1 MRSDS
6 IIHSPPPRALSV
18 QSLYSQSSGGRCCV
32 RMNHSAPRVPHFGG
46 GLEGFFC
53 VVWNRPPGFCRF
65 TAGAWGAIFA
75 LYGFSRLPGSAGR
88 SLPRPFLFRVASFY
102 RRFGLYFSISI
113 HAVRSTES
121 TIAPAKGFPR
131 VSIKRARIAGLRW
144 DDEAGTRTPGAGRIV
159 SGGERCK
166 PCDTFGKVTLRLGGI
181 AQQQLFL
188 MACKRACASTS
199 LETRPLL
206 TSLAAARLA

>member
-1 MRSDS
+1 MRYID
-6 IIHSPPPRALSV
+6 
-18 QSLYSQSSGGRCCV
+18 
-32 RMNHSAPRVPHFGG
+32 SAPPVLTSVRPGG
-46 GLEGFFC
+46 VF
-53 VVWNRPPGFCRF
+53 
-65 TAGAWGAIFA
+65 FA
-75 LYGFSRLPGSAGR
+75 LYGIAPRASAVLRQEPGGRYLRYMASAGSAGR

-159 SGGERCK
+159 SGGGEVQ
-166 PCDTFGKVTLRLGGI
+166 TV
-181 AQQQLFL
+181 
-188 MACKRACASTS
+188 
-199 LETRPLL
+199 
-206 TSLAAARLA
+206 